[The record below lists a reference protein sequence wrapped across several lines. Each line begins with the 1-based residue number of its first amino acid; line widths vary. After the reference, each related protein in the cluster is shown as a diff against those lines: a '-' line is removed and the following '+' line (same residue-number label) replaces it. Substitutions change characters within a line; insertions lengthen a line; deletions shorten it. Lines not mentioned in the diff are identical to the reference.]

1 MEFPEEGSRYVTL
14 WRREYK
20 CGAPLKGEQEHGAL
34 RRGVHE
40 PFSVHSAID
49 FNRQSN
55 VSVMDMHAHYTH
67 THTQLHTYCTHMYGC
82 MHTYVHIPHKVEHYG
97 MSIITNC

>member
-55 VSVMDMHAHYTH
+55 VSVMDMHAHHTH
-67 THTQLHTYCTHMYGC
+67 THTTAHILHTHVRMHAHTRTHAAQ
-82 MHTYVHIPHKVEHYG
+82 
-97 MSIITNC
+97 S

>member
-1 MEFPEEGSRYVTL
+1 MSLSGEGNISVVL
-14 WRREYK
+14 P
-20 CGAPLKGEQEHGAL
+20 GKGEQEHGAL

-55 VSVMDMHAHYTH
+55 VSVMDMHAHH
-67 THTQLHTYCTHMYGC
+67 THTQLHTY
-82 MHTYVHIPHKVEHYG
+82 
-97 MSIITNC
+97 